1 MTLTQ
6 TFRQAVLNG
15 SATPTPLR
23 ELGLSGRS
31 NAYLDEGVCAMLVDR
46 KSRFL
51 RKDAELFVDVLV
63 AAQHQGGQDIK
74 GHVLIRRAPVC
85 SQARAWLEGQGITVE
100 TVDA

>member
-1 MTLTQ
+1 MALSQ

-51 RKDAELFVDVLV
+51 RKDAELFVDVL
-63 AAQHQGGQDIK
+63 AAARHHA
-74 GHVLIRRAPVC
+74 GHDLAGVVFIRKAPVC